1 MKIEIGKIYNGRKVI
16 ILENGY
22 NMLGVPDRM
31 VGYIYD
37 TEKPDAE
44 IIYCSLST
52 FKKHAKKY
60 GF

>member
-1 MKIEIGKIYNGRKVI
+1 MIIEIGKVYNGRKVLSI
-16 ILENGY
+16 ENGY

-37 TEKPDAE
+37 TDKEVD
-44 IIYCSLST
+44 ILYCSLST
-52 FKKHAKKY
+52 FKKHANKF